1 MFLRCDVND
10 LFSKV
15 QVANKDIHFS
25 SNVHTVTPGNKK
37 MLAQTKVMF
46 AFVTKVN
53 YIASI

>member
-1 MFLRCDVND
+1 M
-10 LFSKV
+10 
-15 QVANKDIHFS
+15 ANKDIHFS
-25 SNVHTVTPGNKK
+25 SDVHTVTPGNKK